1 MITRR
6 QFIKTTGLLGLSLV
20 LPPGIYK
27 QEATAAALSNI
38 DFAAP
43 AVMPQIINIFLYG
56 GPSELAG
63 NLSNIEDI
71 ALNSQNSYPSYLDPA
86 DENNDITT
94 NQFWGSAGGSIMEEL
109 LANGQMSIYRTVNRI
124 KDNSRAHGPS
134 VTQNLVGNLDVF
146 NPGIA
151 TTLAAILNTYN
162 PFAKEIDELV
172 LPFVSFEGESKV
184 FNLGNLDVPLNLRP
198 TALDSNFQNSYERSK
213 NGYLDSGDDKIN
225 SDKIDS
231 LAQSLSSSA
240 SNKFNKVNEAF
251 LKREELA
258 AFIAASFNSDDIA
271 ADLPVDPDTSEQI
284 QYPNS
289 FRLH

>member
-1 MITRR
+1 MSVH
-6 QFIKTTGLLGLSLV
+6 K
-20 LPPGIYK
+20 
-27 QEATAAALSNI
+27 
-38 DFAAP
+38 
-43 AVMPQIINIFLYG
+43 IFLYG

-71 ALNSQNSYPSYLDPA
+71 AVNSQNSYPRYLDPA

-162 PFAKEIDELV
+162 PFAKEIELTAWPNQFHHL
-172 LPFVSFEGESKV
+172 LP
-184 FNLGNLDVPLNLRP
+184 
-198 TALDSNFQNSYERSK
+198 TRSTRR
-213 NGYLDSGDDKIN
+213 
-225 SDKIDS
+225 
-231 LAQSLSSSA
+231 
-240 SNKFNKVNEAF
+240 F
-251 LKREELA
+251 
-258 AFIAASFNSDDIA
+258 
-271 ADLPVDPDTSEQI
+271 
-284 QYPNS
+284 
-289 FRLH
+289 

>member
-6 QFIKTTGLLGLSLV
+6 QFLKTTGLLGLSLA
-20 LPPGIYK
+20 PPLGILK

-38 DFAAP
+38 YFTAP
-43 AVMPQIINIFLYG
+43 AVMTQII
-56 GPSELAG
+56 
-63 NLSNIEDI
+63 
-71 ALNSQNSYPSYLDPA
+71 
-86 DENNDITT
+86 
-94 NQFWGSAGGSIMEEL
+94 
-109 LANGQMSIYRTVNRI
+109 
-124 KDNSRAHGPS
+124 
-134 VTQNLVGNLDVF
+134 
-146 NPGIA
+146 
-151 TTLAAILNTYN
+151 
-162 PFAKEIDELV
+162 
-172 LPFVSFEGESKV
+172 
-184 FNLGNLDVPLNLRP
+184 NLGNLDVPLNLRP